1 MGDLDY
7 FVEQIDSHEEYTVY
21 QIRIYLLNKL
31 SQIEQECCANEAF
44 SGRLYWLKVQT
55 VNNRDLVCATVALSF
70 GVINGVLV
78 REASVRSSRS

>member
-44 SGRLYWLKVQT
+44 SGRL
-55 VNNRDLVCATVALSF
+55 
-70 GVINGVLV
+70 
-78 REASVRSSRS
+78 